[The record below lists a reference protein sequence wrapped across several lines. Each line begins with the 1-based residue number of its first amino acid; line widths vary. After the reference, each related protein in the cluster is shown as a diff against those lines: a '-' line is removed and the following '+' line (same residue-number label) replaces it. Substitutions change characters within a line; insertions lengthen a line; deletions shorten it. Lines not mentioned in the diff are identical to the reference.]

1 MVSCFSSGLA
11 LFFLNIGKYIF
22 KRTIKSQIL
31 KSTKLDILIII
42 IINLI
47 IDKTL
52 KTTKT
57 TFIDILSEIQLLICN
72 FIFTSF
78 DLIGS
83 GHILKQLVLN
93 V

>member
-42 IINLI
+42 IINSI

-57 TFIDILSEIQLLICN
+57 TFIDILSEIQLNL
-72 FIFTSF
+72 
-78 DLIGS
+78 
-83 GHILKQLVLN
+83 
-93 V
+93 

>member
-11 LFFLNIGKYIF
+11 LLFLNIGKYIF

-42 IINLI
+42 IINSI

-57 TFIDILSEIQLLICN
+57 TFIDILSEIQL
-72 FIFTSF
+72 FIFHQNQTF
-78 DLIGS
+78 FFHFIF
-83 GHILKQLVLN
+83 
-93 V
+93 